1 MNGASHRC
9 ATNEFETMVK
19 DSKITDLVEKV
30 QSYYPAADAE
40 LMRTAYEFS
49 AKVHQGQKRL
59 SGEPYLIHPLAVANI
74 IAELKLDVPSVVGAL
89 LHDTVEDTLTTLD
102 EIRIL
107 FGREVAVLVDGV
119 TKLGRA
125 NFSSHE
131 EKQAENFRKMLLA
144 MGKDVRVILIKV
156 ADRVHN
162 MRTLDHM
169 PREKQILTAQETLD
183 IYAPLSH
190 RLGIAW
196 IKTELEDLALK
207 HLHPEIYYQ
216 LKRNVAKKKSDREKY
231 IDEVISIITKK
242 LDSEGVEAEI
252 TGRPKHFYSIYHKME
267 SQNLLYDQI
276 YDLVAFRIL
285 VDTARECYETLG
297 IVHAQWRPV
306 PGRLKDYIALPKP
319 NMYQSLHTSVIGPY
333 GERIEIQIR
342 THEMH
347 RVAEEGIAA
356 HWRYKDGE
364 DFQVSDIQRYAW
376 LRQLLEWQE
385 SLHDPQEFLHS
396 LKEDLFSTAMYVF
409 TPKGDLLN
417 FPKGSTVIDFAYRIH
432 TEVGQRC
439 SGARVNGQLVSLRY
453 ILRSGDTV
461 EIITTQQQV
470 PTREWLK
477 WVKTP
482 RAKSKIR
489 NWLKAQQRERSVVLG
504 RQILETVMQRF
515 QLDYSALTS
524 EGKVDWLIK
533 ELGLKDEEALL
544 AAIGYGRLTTR
555 HVLAKLLPPEKL
567 EAGPKKADGSLQS
580 LFRLVSK
587 ERRGLGI
594 RVKGVDDVMVRFA
607 LCCHPLPGEH
617 IVGFITRGRGV
628 TVHTVGCPI
637 VLESDPQRKIEVSW
651 EESGQPLRP
660 VKIEV
665 TCVDQ
670 PGLLAAISSAITSAD
685 ANIARA
691 QVRTF
696 SSQRAINTLE
706 VMIKSSEHLK
716 QVLLNI
722 SKVSGVYK
730 AVRGRGRAGG
740 NAEVDQ
746 TPKEKF

>member
-1 MNGASHRC
+1 MSR
-9 ATNEFETMVK
+9 ETKV
-19 DSKITDLVEKV
+19 SDLIEKV
-30 QSYYPAADAE
+30 QSYYPAADID
-40 LMRTAYEFS
+40 LIRRAYNFS
-49 AKVHQGQKRL
+49 ATVHQGQKRL
-59 SGEPYLIHPLAVANI
+59 SGEPYLIHPTAVANI
-74 IAELKLDVPSVVGAL
+74 IADLKLDVPSIVSGL

-102 EIRIL
+102 EL
-107 FGREVAVLVDGV
+107 KNTFGREIASLVDGV
-119 TKLGRA
+119 TKLSRT
-125 NFSSHE
+125 NFSSRE

-144 MGKDVRVILIKV
+144 MGKDVRVILIKL

-162 MRTLDHM
+162 MRTLGHL
-169 PREKQILTAQETLD
+169 PLEKQILTAQETLD

-196 IKTELEDLALK
+196 IKSELEDLALK

-216 LKRNVAKKKSDREKY
+216 LKRNVAKKKTDREKY
-231 IDEVISIITKK
+231 IEEVISVITKK
-242 LDSEGVEAEI
+242 LEAEGI
-252 TGRPKHFYSIYHKME
+252 DAEISGRPKHFYSIYQKME

-297 IVHAQWRPV
+297 IIHSQWRPV
-306 PGRLKDYIALPKP
+306 PGRFKDYIALPKP

-347 RVAEEGIAA
+347 RIAEEGIAA
-356 HWRYKDGE
+356 HWRYKEGE
-364 DFQVSDIQRYAW
+364 DFPVSDIQRFSW

-385 SLHDPQEFLHS
+385 NLQDPQEFLHS
-396 LKEDLFSTAMYVF
+396 LKDDLFSTELYVF

-432 TEVGQRC
+432 SEVGHHC
-439 SGARVNGQLVSLRY
+439 SGARVNGQLVSLKY

-470 PTREWLK
+470 PNRDWLK

-489 NWLKAQQRERSVVLG
+489 NWLKAQQRERSVALG
-504 RQILETVMQRF
+504 REILEGDLHRY
-515 QLDYSALTS
+515 QLDYGALRGS
-524 EGKVDWLIK
+524 GKIDWLAK
-533 ELGLKDEEALL
+533 ELGLKDEEAFL
-544 AAIGYGRLTTR
+544 AALGYGRITTR
-555 HVLAKLLPPEKL
+555 HVLAKLVSPERLDAGTKKAEGSL
-567 EAGPKKADGSLQS
+567 EA
-580 LFRLVSK
+580 LFRLVSSK
-587 ERRGLGI
+587 KQGLGI
-594 RVKGVDDVMVRFA
+594 RVKGVDDVLVRFA
-607 LCCHPLPGEH
+607 LCCHPLPGER

-628 TVHTVGCPI
+628 TVHTVGCPT
-637 VLESDPQRKIEVSW
+637 VLESDPHRKIEVSW
-651 EESGQPLRP
+651 EENGQPPRP

-670 PGLLAAISSAITSAD
+670 PGLLAAISAAITSAD

-696 SSQRAINTLE
+696 SGQKALNTFE
-706 VMIKSSEHLK
+706 VMIHNSEHLK
-716 QVLLNI
+716 KVLENI
-722 SKVSGVYK
+722 SKVKGVYK
-730 AVRGRGRAGG
+730 AARARGRTGG
-740 NAEVDQ
+740 KAEGDQ
-746 TPKEKF
+746 ANRGELQ

>member
-1 MNGASHRC
+1 MGKEIKI
-9 ATNEFETMVK
+9 NE
-19 DSKITDLVEKV
+19 LVDKV
-30 QSYYPAADAE
+30 QSYYPAADVG
-40 LMRTAYEFS
+40 LIRTAYDFS

-59 SGEPYLIHPLAVANI
+59 SGEPYLTHPLAVANI
-74 IAELKLDVPSVVGAL
+74 IADLKLDVPSIVGGL

-102 EIRIL
+102 EVKSL
-107 FGREVAVLVDGV
+107 FGREIAALVDGV

-125 NFSSHE
+125 NFSSRE

-144 MGKDVRVILIKV
+144 MGKDVRVILIKL

-169 PREKQILTAQETLD
+169 PLQKRILTAQETLD

-196 IKTELEDLALK
+196 IKSELEDLALK
-207 HLHPEIYYQ
+207 YLHPEVYYQ

-231 IDEVISIITKK
+231 IDEVNSIITKK
-242 LDSEGVEAEI
+242 LEGEGIEAEVG
-252 TGRPKHFYSIYHKME
+252 GRPKHFYSIYQKME
-267 SQNLLYDQI
+267 SQNLVYDQI

-285 VDTARECYETLG
+285 VDTQRECYEALG
-297 IVHAQWRPV
+297 LVHSQWRPV
-306 PGRLKDYIALPKP
+306 PGRFKDYIALPKL

-347 RVAEEGIAA
+347 RIAEEGIAA
-356 HWRYKDGE
+356 HWRYKEGE
-364 DFQVSDIQRYAW
+364 EFQVSDIQRFAW

-385 SLHDPQEFLHS
+385 NLQDPQEFLHS
-396 LKEDLFSTAMYVF
+396 LKEDLFSVSMYVF

-432 TEVGQRC
+432 TEVGHHC
-439 SGARVNGQLVSLRY
+439 SGARVNGQLVSLKY

-470 PTREWLK
+470 PTRDWLK

-489 NWLKAQQRERSVVLG
+489 NWLKAQQRERSVLLG
-504 RQILETVMQRF
+504 KEILDGDLHRYR
-515 QLDYSALTS
+515 LDYAGLRNDGKIGWLT
-524 EGKVDWLIK
+524 K
-533 ELGLKDEEALL
+533 ELGMKDEEALL
-544 AAIGYGRLTTR
+544 AAIGYGRITTR
-555 HVLAKLLPPEKL
+555 HVLAKLISPEKL
-567 EAGPKKADGSLQS
+567 EAGSKKADGALES

-587 ERRGLGI
+587 QKRGLGI
-594 RVKGVDDVMVRFA
+594 RVKGVDDVLVRFA

-628 TVHTVGCPI
+628 TIHTVGCPT
-637 VLESDPQRKIEVSW
+637 VLESDPHRKIDVSW
-651 EESGQPLRP
+651 EETGQLPRP

-665 TCVDQ
+665 TCVDE
-670 PGLLAAISSAITSAD
+670 PGLLAGISAAITSAE

-696 SSQRAINTLE
+696 SSQRAINTFE
-706 VMIKSSEHLK
+706 VMIKDSAHLDR
-716 QVLLNI
+716 VLQNI
-722 SKVSGVYK
+722 SRVKGVYK
-730 AVRGRGRAGG
+730 AVRARGRTGG
-740 NAEVDQ
+740 KVESEQ
-746 TPKEKF
+746 SPKEELH

>member
-1 MNGASHRC
+1 MGK
-9 ATNEFETMVK
+9 EI
-19 DSKITDLVEKV
+19 KITELVDKV
-30 QSYYPAADAE
+30 QSYYPAADVGLIRA
-40 LMRTAYEFS
+40 AYDFS

-74 IAELKLDVPSVVGAL
+74 IADLKLDVPSIVGGL

-102 EIRIL
+102 EVKSL
-107 FGREVAVLVDGV
+107 FGREIAALVDGV

-125 NFSSHE
+125 NFSSRE

-144 MGKDVRVILIKV
+144 MGKDVRVILIKL

-169 PREKQILTAQETLD
+169 PAEKRILTAQETLD

-196 IKTELEDLALK
+196 IKSELEDLALK
-207 HLHPEIYYQ
+207 YLHPEVYYQ
-216 LKRNVAKKKSDREKY
+216 LKRNVAKKKTDREKY
-231 IDEVISIITKK
+231 IAEVNSIITKK
-242 LDSEGVEAEI
+242 LEAEGI
-252 TGRPKHFYSIYHKME
+252 DAEVSGRPKHFYSIYQKME
-267 SQNLLYDQI
+267 SQNLVYDQI

-285 VDTARECYETLG
+285 VDTLRECYEALG
-297 IVHAQWRPV
+297 LVHSQWRPV
-306 PGRLKDYIALPKP
+306 PGRFKDYIALPKL

-364 DFQVSDIQRYAW
+364 EFQVSDIQRFAW

-385 SLHDPQEFLHS
+385 NLQDPQEFLHS
-396 LKEDLFSTAMYVF
+396 LKEDLFTTSMYVF

-432 TEVGQRC
+432 TEVGHHC
-439 SGARVNGQLVSLRY
+439 SGARVNGQLVSLKY

-470 PTREWLK
+470 PTRDWLK

-489 NWLKAQQRERSVVLG
+489 NWLKAQQRERSVLLG
-504 RQILETVMQRF
+504 KEILEGDLNRYR
-515 QLDYSALTS
+515 LDYGRLQS
-524 EGKVDWLIK
+524 EGKVGWLTA
-533 ELGLKDEEALL
+533 ELGMKDEEALL
-544 AAIGYGRLTTR
+544 SAIGYGRITTR
-555 HVLAKLLPPEKL
+555 HVLAKLIPAEKL
-567 EAGPKKADGSLQS
+567 DAGPKKADGALES

-587 ERRGLGI
+587 QKRGLGI
-594 RVKGVDDVMVRFA
+594 RVKGVDDVLVRFA

-628 TVHTVGCPI
+628 TIHTVGCPT
-637 VLESDPQRKIEVSW
+637 VLESDPHRKIDVSW
-651 EESGQPLRP
+651 EETEQLPRP

-665 TCVDQ
+665 TCVDE
-670 PGLLAAISSAITSAD
+670 PGLLAGISAAITSAE

-696 SSQRAINTLE
+696 SSQRAVNTFE
-706 VMIKSSEHLK
+706 VMIKDSAHLNR
-716 QVLLNI
+716 VLQNI
-722 SKVSGVYK
+722 SKVKGVYK
-730 AVRGRGRAGG
+730 AVRARGRATGKMELENQRG
-740 NAEVDQ
+740 ELH
-746 TPKEKF
+746 